1 MRKLFNILLI
11 FLPLFGAAQQFEYQ
25 VMFEGIGDNREYASE
40 KAMSQTIL
48 GSRGAFEVGIKTD
61 NNRIRVGLNHL
72 LEFGSDIDFHK
83 PRLTM
88 YYEYTDS
95 RKSFLFG
102 AFPRRARIDFPL
114 AMMTDTLLYYRPNL
128 EGMFGEVRWAWGHQ
142 NGFVD
147 WVGRQ
152 TEMVRENFTAG
163 FSGEIFHKNLFFQNY
178 LLMFHDA
185 GAKIRFPGVFVKDY
199 LGFALQAGVRTS
211 KSASV
216 NGFVKAGVLESSF
229 RERDEFNEFIQAF
242 SLFAEAKGRYKNYG
256 IKSVLHSGDGH
267 RFKNGDLFYR
277 LKNYW
282 RTDVIWYF
290 INKKNVKGH
299 FNLSFHLIDGVKL
312 DQQQQLSVIYLF
324 GK

>member
-1 MRKLFNILLI
+1 MRKLSNILLI

-199 LGFALQAGVRTS
+199 LGFSLQVGVRTS

-242 SLFAEAKGRYKNYG
+242 SLFAEAQGRYKNYG

-267 RFKNGDLFYR
+267 SFKNGDLFYR